1 MSSPNAYVEA
11 FLTKKPKEGIT
22 IAQTRLKDAMAL
34 DMELAEYFK
43 ERSQIEEAYAKSLAK
58 ASKRL
63 YIMDPG
69 VLGHFAPVWELLL
82 KEFNQVAS
90 YHSEMAHQV
99 SQAVEKPLRASP
111 SEDYHRLQQLE
122 PLIQSL
128 ESKNK
133 LSSVKGSLFKKS
145 RNSTSSS
152 AKSGSWQH
160 EGVEYLNLHQ
170 KLDQARLTRLK
181 TLVQD
186 FEKIQSEQ
194 LMKRVEMAS
203 ITLSAAEV
211 FDVEH
216 DIDDFCRERGKGLHT
231 LDYDGQSTT
240 TANSS
245 RQRSSTISSHDSH
258 RSTSKF
264 KSVFMKKKKTDDG
277 SFSSQ
282 QHGGYAD
289 VREEEE
295 LPSPQTSFTTNSTPA
310 VVPEHQHAPAPAE
323 STSTPTMNSAPLID
337 AEGFSIPQSSN
348 SFPTIASDVSSR
360 NTSDD
365 LDSDFQSLKLNQKL
379 QINIK
384 NDAVQEES
392 TEANESFNKMAS
404 MLRERTPTITRR
416 ARGRRDIGSRS
427 QTDSTLFAST
437 PNYGLETPRANSMIS
452 TSSNDTSHSNP
463 FMAASSPTVS
473 NHPFNAA
480 YGVSPQTQS
489 PSMANAGVTLS
500 DAPVSWLQPIPEVNQ
515 QQQQQ
520 QQQHLSV
527 SILEKTTLT
536 SPDALLISGQIMVSH
551 HGSTSSSPIPLQLHH
566 MDGMQQ
572 FLPNPQYITQQADG
586 VYMLNTSQMHNDRPV
601 PCFAY
606 EINSSAL
613 ALPVR
618 LLPSWKCVDG
628 VSYLMI
634 KHSKNAVLD
643 ASKLSGHVYV
653 NMPDQQVTNVQ
664 STPQGTW
671 DVVKHRLTWKL
682 SDLLEQ
688 YGDGASQ
695 QQQQRLLAKF
705 YVDGHGA
712 PQPVHL
718 NYQWHDT
725 LASGLSITCGSLEIK
740 HMDTAVQSHQ
750 IVYM

>member
-1 MSSPNAYVEA
+1 MSSPNAYVDA

-63 YIMDPG
+63 YTMDPG

-82 KEFNQVAS
+82 KEFNQVAN

-99 SQAVEKPLRASP
+99 SQTIEKPLRASP

-122 PLIQSL
+122 PLMQSL

-133 LSSVKGSLFKKS
+133 LSSVKGSIFKKS
-145 RNSTSSS
+145 RNSTSS

-160 EGVEYLNLHQ
+160 QGVEYLNLHQ

-203 ITLSAAEV
+203 TTLSAAEA

-216 DIDDFCRERGKGLHT
+216 DIDDFCRERGRGLQT
-231 LDYDGQSTT
+231 LDHDGQS

-258 RSTSKF
+258 RSTNKF
-264 KSVFMKKKKTDDG
+264 KSVFMKKKKTG
-277 SFSSQ
+277 
-282 QHGGYAD
+282 D
-289 VREEEE
+289 VQEEEDE
-295 LPSPQTSFTTNSTPA
+295 IPSPQTSFAADSTPA
-310 VVPEHQHAPAPAE
+310 VVPEHRYAPAPVE

-337 AEGFSIPQSSN
+337 AEGFSIPQSTN
-348 SFPTIASDVSSR
+348 SFPTIASDISSR
-360 NTSDD
+360 NTSDE
-365 LDSDFQSLKLNQKL
+365 DFQSLKLNQKL

-392 TEANESFNKMAS
+392 TEANESFNKMAN
-404 MLRERTPTITRR
+404 MLREILNDFSCSTVN
-416 ARGRRDIGSRS
+416 RS
-427 QTDSTLFAST
+427 QTESTLFSTT
-437 PNYGLETPRANSMIS
+437 PNYGLENPRANSMIS

-463 FMAASSPTVS
+463 FKAAPSPTVP
-473 NHPFNAA
+473 HAA
-480 YGVSPQTQS
+480 YGAPTQSQS
-489 PSMANAGVTLS
+489 PSMANTGVTLS
-500 DAPVSWLQPIPEVNQ
+500 DAPVSWLQPIPEVNSQ
-515 QQQQQ
+515 QQY
-520 QQQHLSV
+520 LSV

-536 SPDALLISGQIMVSH
+536 SPDTLLISGQIMVFH
-551 HGSTSSSPIPLQLHH
+551 HGPASATPIPLQLHH
-566 MDGMQQ
+566 TDGMQQ

-586 VYMLNTSQMHNDRPV
+586 VYMLNTSQIQSDSPV

-606 EINSSAL
+606 EISSSVL

-628 VSYLMI
+628 ISYLMI
-634 KHSKNAVLD
+634 KHNKNAVLD
-643 ASKLSGHVYV
+643 PSKLSGHVYV

-671 DVVKHRLTWKL
+671 DVTKHRLTWKM
-682 SDLLEQ
+682 SDILEQ

-695 QQQQRLLAKF
+695 QQQRLLAKF
-705 YVDGHGA
+705 YLDGHGS

-725 LASGLSITCGSLEIK
+725 LASGLSVTCGSLEIK
-740 HMDTAVQSHQ
+740 HMETAVQSHQ